1 MLRVIKLKDENKKM
15 RAFIA
20 VDLPKEARE
29 EIVRIQE
36 KMPEFLG
43 KKTEEENLHLTLK
56 FLGEIDE
63 EQVEKIK
70 RELEKIKFNKFESE
84 IDSIGIFNPNFIKI
98 IWLHL
103 TNCDKLQEEI
113 DNKLKGLFPEEERF
127 MSHLTIARVKNIK
140 DKKEFM
146 EKLREIK
153 IPGVRFM
160 VESFKLKKSVLTS
173 EKPVYEDILE
183 IKLI

>member
-1 MLRVIKLKDENKKM
+1 M

-20 VDLPKEARE
+20 IDLPKEARE

-43 KKTEEENLHLTLK
+43 KNTEEENLHLTLK

-70 RELEKIKFNKFESE
+70 RELEEIKLKKFETE
-84 IDSIGIFNPNFIKI
+84 IDSLGVFSEDFIKI

-103 TNCDKLQEEI
+103 TNCGKLQEEV
-113 DNKLKGLFPEEERF
+113 DKRLASLFPKEERF
-127 MSHLTIARVKNIK
+127 MSHLTIARVKNVAN
-140 DKKEFM
+140 KKEFL
-146 EKLREIK
+146 EKLEEIK
-153 IPGVRFM
+153 IPGIRFS
-160 VESFKLKKSVLTS
+160 VDNFKLKKSTLTA